1 MCAVGA
7 CAGLAYLFSSIAI
20 KSRQGHFCDD
30 RRDPDRKIDSPIFAE
45 EEKEEETE
53 GQVSPQEECGLMKLD
68 RDEIKSGNWK
78 IVF

>member
-1 MCAVGA
+1 MTTEGI
-7 CAGLAYLFSSIAI
+7 LIE
-20 KSRQGHFCDD
+20 KM
-30 RRDPDRKIDSPIFAE
+30 DSPIFAE

-68 RDEIKSGNWK
+68 RDEMKSGNWK